1 MQNSDFL
8 IGKTISQK
16 VGNTDTLGT
25 FDLLF
30 KVAHF
35 ASNEYVLLIQQSL
48 TKLVVKW
55 RYQSLPLTY

>member
-1 MQNSDFL
+1 MQNSDYL
-8 IGKTISQK
+8 IGKTISQRA
-16 VGNTDTLGT
+16 GNTDTLGT

-35 ASNEYVLLIQQSL
+35 ASNEKVLLMQESL

-55 RYQSLPLTY
+55 RYQPLPL